1 MRPLE
6 RLVQQGAALF
16 FRYAGRC
23 QQALVLRLSL
33 DAVHRSLQFLQKLV
47 GQIFLCRQLIQAAA
61 VALCKLGHEASPTF
75 LINSSIRA

>member
-23 QQALVLRLSL
+23 QQALVLRLGL
-33 DAVHRSLQFLQKLV
+33 DAVHRSLQFLQKLL
-47 GQIFLCRQLIQAAA
+47 GQFFLGCQVIQASA
-61 VALCKLGHEASPTF
+61 VAFRKLGHEASPTF
-75 LINSSIRA
+75 RINSSIKA